1 MKVVGLTGGIGSGKS
16 TVARIF
22 QTLGIP
28 VYNSDQRAKD
38 LYSESSVLKSAMI
51 SNFGPDIY
59 QEGKINRPKLAQII
73 FSDRAKLEVVNSLVH
88 PLLEKDFL
96 NWKSM
101 QNSAYVVREAA
112 ILVESGG
119 YKNCDYV
126 VVVTAPVDIRV
137 SRVVQRDRSTREDVL
152 QRMKSQL
159 PEEEI
164 SKHAHFCIRN
174 NGDES
179 LIEQVCRI
187 HSDIL
192 KGM

>member
-1 MKVVGLTGGIGSGKS
+1 
-16 TVARIF
+16 
-22 QTLGIP
+22 
-28 VYNSDQRAKD
+28 
-38 LYSESSVLKSAMI
+38 
-51 SNFGPDIY
+51 
-59 QEGKINRPKLAQII
+59 
-73 FSDRAKLEVVNSLVH
+73 LEVVNSLVH

-96 NWKSM
+96 HWKSK
-101 QNSAYVVREAA
+101 QNSVYVIREAA

-179 LIEQVCRI
+179 LIEQVLRI
-187 HSDIL
+187 HSEIVS
-192 KGM
+192 GA